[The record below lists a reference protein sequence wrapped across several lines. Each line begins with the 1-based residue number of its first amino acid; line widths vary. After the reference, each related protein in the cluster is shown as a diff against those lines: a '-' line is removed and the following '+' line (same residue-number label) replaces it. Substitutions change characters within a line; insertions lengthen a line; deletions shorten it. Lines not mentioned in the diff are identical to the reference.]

1 MSTESVTDPLDAT
14 IRSIFNAH
22 ADRLRRGLG
31 GRVGIDGF
39 ADGFEYVQSLLKPF
53 HLDNRPPIVPNWN
66 VELQPYFRDIYLNR
80 LVASLYEW
88 FLQEVRSHQHMIG
101 EEILASMNEYE
112 ETGDLEVVNKMLE
125 RVGDWWDAWGTYVPL
140 FNPYLEGSSGYRRTC
155 SIHLN
160 QTLPPSFS
168 RAFRE
173 LILSTLPSSDPEAP
187 PPDPARSQVIFTN
200 LANIGLLSDHEHLM
214 GTTLKEFT
222 TNYVKENCA
231 RVWDRQVWNEMKDWF
246 TQTIQ
251 PWIEV
256 AYTRTWMKTDAAD
269 SRAVVE
275 TVSVRYLWHMCEALA
290 QLRIS
295 EIFDVIVDYPDS
307 TPALNDLKECLFQ
320 TGTRRDLVDTLRAS
334 TKKRLLHP
342 GADTKDIITQYVSTI
357 RCLRVLDPLGS
368 LLFSV
373 ADPIRQYLRE
383 RPDTIRT
390 IVQHLIEPKSELIG
404 EDNEDIKPLQDTS
417 VLTDDY
423 GDFTWMPEPADADAA
438 FRSTRQTD
446 IISTL
451 VSIYDSKDI
460 FVKELQIL
468 LGKRLLEIK
477 DQNYD
482 AEIRNLEILKLRFGD
497 VALQVC
503 DVMMKDI
510 TDSRRSD
517 TQIHNLR
524 SAQGASEVAP
534 NSLPVHTTIISRLFW
549 PPVQRSSLVM
559 PGQFRKMQE
568 DYAKAFSVTK
578 PDRKIRF
585 MSNIGSI
592 SLDLELS
599 DRTVSLTDVT
609 PLQAAIIELFSSKEV
624 WSSDDIGK
632 ELGGVDV
639 PSVDKA
645 LEYWMDHG
653 VVKSLGNKQ
662 FQLLE
667 VAEERKQSSTRPV
680 RKAVEESPGHMVEA
694 EDQEAE
700 QMRVYWQFIQG
711 MLTNFGT
718 LPTDRIHNMLKFSQT
733 YNKTREQLA
742 AFLEALKRE
751 GLVDFRDGTWRLVK

>member
-1 MSTESVTDPLDAT
+1 MSGEIAADPLEAT
-14 IRSIFNAH
+14 VRSIFNAH
-22 ADRLRRGLG
+22 ADRLQKGLG
-31 GRVGIDGF
+31 GRPGIEGY
-39 ADGFEYVQSLLKPF
+39 ADGFEYLQSLLKPF
-53 HLDNRPPIVPNWN
+53 PLDNRPPIVPNWN
-66 VELQPYFRDIYLNR
+66 SELQPYFKSIFSNR
-80 LVASLYEW
+80 LIAPLFEW
-88 FLQEVRSHQHMIG
+88 YLQEVRAHQWMIG
-101 EEILASMNEYE
+101 DEIIASMNEYE
-112 ETGDLEVVNKMLE
+112 DTGDLDIVNKMLW
-125 RVGDWWDAWGTYVPL
+125 RVGEWWDAWGTYVSL
-140 FNPYLEGSSGYRRTC
+140 FNPYLEGSAGYRRTC

-160 QTLPPSFS
+160 QTLPSSFS

-173 LILSTLPSSDPEAP
+173 LILSTLPSYDPDAP
-187 PPDPARSQVIFTN
+187 LPDPDRSQVIFAN
-200 LANIGLLSDHEHLM
+200 LANLGLLSDYEHLM
-214 GTTLKEFT
+214 GMTLKEFT
-222 TNYVKENCA
+222 TGYVKETCGK
-231 RVWDRQVWNEMKDWF
+231 VWNRQVWNETREWF
-246 TQTIQ
+246 TRTIQ
-251 PWIEV
+251 PWVEM

-275 TVSVRYLWHMCEALA
+275 TVSVRYLWQMCEALA

-295 EIFDVIVDYPDS
+295 EIFDIIVDYPDS
-307 TPALNDLKECLFQ
+307 TPALNDLKECMFQ
-320 TGTRRDLVDTLRAS
+320 TGTRRDLVDTLRAL

-342 GADTKDIITQYVSTI
+342 GADTKDILTQYVSTI
-357 RCLRVLDPLGS
+357 RD
-368 LLFSV
+368 
-373 ADPIRQYLRE
+373 

-404 EDNEDIKPLQDTS
+404 EDNEEIKSLQDTS

-497 VALQVC
+497 VALQGC

-524 SAQGASEVAP
+524 LSQGGLAFQNP
-534 NSLPVHTTIISRLFW
+534 LPMHTTIISRLFW

-559 PGQFRKMQE
+559 PGQFKKMQE
-568 DYAKAFSVTK
+568 DYAKSFSVTK

-585 MSNIGSI
+585 MSNVGSI
-592 SLDLELS
+592 SLNLELS

-609 PLQAAIIELFSSKEV
+609 PLQAAIIELFSTKDI
-624 WSSDDIGK
+624 WSADDLAK
-632 ELGGVDV
+632 ELGGVDA

-653 VVKSLGNKQ
+653 VLKSVGPKQ
-662 FQLLE
+662 YELLE
-667 VAEERKQSSTRPV
+667 VAEEHKPSGSRPI
-680 RKAVEESPGHMVEA
+680 RRTVEESPGRTAEV

-742 AFLEALKRE
+742 AFLDALKRE

>member
-1 MSTESVTDPLDAT
+1 MTPWTD
-14 IRSIFNAH
+14 
-22 ADRLRRGLG
+22 
-31 GRVGIDGF
+31 
-39 ADGFEYVQSLLKPF
+39 
-53 HLDNRPPIVPNWN
+53 
-66 VELQPYFRDIYLNR
+66 
-80 LVASLYEW
+80 
-88 FLQEVRSHQHMIG
+88 
-101 EEILASMNEYE
+101 
-112 ETGDLEVVNKMLE
+112 
-125 RVGDWWDAWGTYVPL
+125 
-140 FNPYLEGSSGYRRTC
+140 
-155 SIHLN
+155 
-160 QTLPPSFS
+160 
-168 RAFRE
+168 
-173 LILSTLPSSDPEAP
+173 
-187 PPDPARSQVIFTN
+187 
-200 LANIGLLSDHEHLM
+200 
-214 GTTLKEFT
+214 
-222 TNYVKENCA
+222 
-231 RVWDRQVWNEMKDWF
+231 
-246 TQTIQ
+246 
-251 PWIEV
+251 
-256 AYTRTWMKTDAAD
+256 
-269 SRAVVE
+269 
-275 TVSVRYLWHMCEALA
+275 
-290 QLRIS
+290 
-295 EIFDVIVDYPDS
+295 
-307 TPALNDLKECLFQ
+307 
-320 TGTRRDLVDTLRAS
+320 
-334 TKKRLLHP
+334 
-342 GADTKDIITQYVSTI
+342 
-357 RCLRVLDPLGS
+357 
-368 LLFSV
+368 
-373 ADPIRQYLRE
+373 RE

-404 EDNEDIKPLQDTS
+404 EDNEEIKPLQDTS

-524 SAQGASEVAP
+524 SAQRAAEHAP
-534 NSLPVHTTIISRLFW
+534 NPLPIHTTIISRLFW

-559 PGQFRKMQE
+559 PGQFQKMQE

-585 MSNIGSI
+585 MSNVGSV

-599 DRTVSLTDVT
+599 DRTLSLTDLT

-624 WSSDDIGK
+624 WTSDDIAK
-632 ELGGVDV
+632 DLGGVDA

-653 VVKSLGNKQ
+653 VLKSLGNKEY
-662 FQLLE
+662 QLLE
-667 VAEERKQSSTRPV
+667 VAEERKQGASRPV
-680 RKAVEESPGHMVEA
+680 RKAVEDSPGNMAEA